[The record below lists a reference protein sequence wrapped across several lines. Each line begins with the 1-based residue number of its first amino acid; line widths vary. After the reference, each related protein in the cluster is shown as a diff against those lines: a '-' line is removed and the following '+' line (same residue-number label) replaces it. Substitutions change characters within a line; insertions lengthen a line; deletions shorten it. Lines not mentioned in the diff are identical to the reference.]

1 MIDQEKE
8 HWLLLCEQ
16 AATEQDPEKLMDL
29 LDKVNR
35 FLEAEENRRRDT
47 PSTPLSTETQL
58 ERFLTAKIARI
69 EAPASEDA
77 GKPMAGKV
85 PPFQPVE

>member
-8 HWLLLCEQ
+8 HCLLLCEQ

-47 PSTPLSTETQL
+47 PSTSLSTE
-58 ERFLTAKIARI
+58 
-69 EAPASEDA
+69 S
-77 GKPMAGKV
+77 
-85 PPFQPVE
+85 

>member
-35 FLEAEENRRRDT
+35 FLEAEENRRRGT
-47 PSTPLSTETQL
+47 PSRPLATE
-58 ERFLTAKIARI
+58 
-69 EAPASEDA
+69 S
-77 GKPMAGKV
+77 
-85 PPFQPVE
+85 

>member
-1 MIDQEKE
+1 MTDQEKE

-35 FLEAEENRRRDT
+35 FLEAEEKS
-47 PSTPLSTETQL
+47 PQ
-58 ERFLTAKIARI
+58 RFSQHATL
-69 EAPASEDA
+69 D
-77 GKPMAGKV
+77 
-85 PPFQPVE
+85 

>member
-8 HWLLLCEQ
+8 RWLLLCKQ

-35 FLEAEENRRRDT
+35 FLEAEENRRGT
-47 PSTPLSTETQL
+47 PSTPLSTALRNGRDRCTS
-58 ERFLTAKIARI
+58 A
-69 EAPASEDA
+69 
-77 GKPMAGKV
+77 
-85 PPFQPVE
+85 